1 MSSNQDNVENLLR
14 QDKEEHKNRNVF
26 RPLHSYQLVYF
37 STLST
42 GLNLISGI
50 FLPSRL

>member
-1 MSSNQDNVENLLR
+1 VEHPSR

-26 RPLHSYQLVYF
+26 RPLHSYPIDYF
-37 STLST
+37 SALSS

-50 FLPSRL
+50 FLPNRL